1 MERGGDPGYHVP
13 ATSPLVSMVNR
24 VLTSP
29 YLWWFVPFPPR
40 SKGDEWRFGVS
51 AFIVWL

>member
-1 MERGGDPGYHVP
+1 MERGGYPGYHVP

-29 YLWWFVPFPPR
+29 YLWWFVPFR
-40 SKGDEWRFGVS
+40 SGKMDAASG
-51 AFIVWL
+51 L